1 MVYKF
6 CKKILVNFYLQFYLQ
21 LEIVQPK
28 LLKKT
33 ICLIENN
40 LLNLDLEFYPYLT
53 FLPKSFSIPGMRTF
67 CILLLLY
74 KSQNTRFVN

>member
-40 LLNLDLEFYPYLT
+40 LLNLDLEF
-53 FLPKSFSIPGMRTF
+53 
-67 CILLLLY
+67 
-74 KSQNTRFVN
+74 